1 MQYKNKFAYF
11 ILVTVCLLSSIC
23 TAQQNGIPTDSII
36 TKPIVSVKGDILKT
50 KAQVIHSTKK
60 ATLYSAILPGLGQG
74 YNKKYWKIPVIYAL
88 GGTTAYLMA
97 YNNIKFK
104 TYRSAL
110 RLRYDSDNTNDEIE
124 LPEYS
129 DNDLLVQMDSYH
141 KKRDLFALIGVGIYV
156 LNIVD
161 ATVDANLFYFNVSD
175 DLTLHIIPTIMNTA
189 YNNAQTGLCIALKF

>member
-1 MQYKNKFAYF
+1 MQDKNKFAYF

-36 TKPIVSVKGDILKT
+36 TKPIVTVKGDSLKT
-50 KAQVIHSTKK
+50 KPEVIHSAKK

-88 GGTTAYLMA
+88 GGTTGYLMA

-110 RLRYDSDNTNDEIE
+110 RLRYDSDNTNDDIE

-175 DLTLHIIPTIMNTA
+175 DLTLHISPTIMNTA
-189 YNNAQTGLCIALKF
+189 YNNPQTGLCVALKF

>member
-1 MQYKNKFAYF
+1 MQNKNKFTCF
-11 ILVTVCLLSSIC
+11 ILVTVCLLSSLC
-23 TAQQNGIPTDSII
+23 TAQQTEIQNDSLI
-36 TKPIVSVKGDILKT
+36 TKPFGTVKGDSLKPNS
-50 KAQVIHSTKK
+50 QVIHSPKK

-110 RLRYDSDNTNDEIE
+110 RLRYDNDNTNDDIE
-124 LPEYS
+124 LPDYS

-175 DLTLHIIPTIMNTA
+175 DLTLHISPIIMNTA
-189 YNNAQTGLCIALKF
+189 FNNPQTGLSVLLKF

>member
-36 TKPIVSVKGDILKT
+36 TKPIVSVKGDSLKT

>member
-1 MQYKNKFAYF
+1 
-11 ILVTVCLLSSIC
+11 
-23 TAQQNGIPTDSII
+23 
-36 TKPIVSVKGDILKT
+36 
-50 KAQVIHSTKK
+50 
-60 ATLYSAILPGLGQG
+60 
-74 YNKKYWKIPVIYAL
+74 
-88 GGTTAYLMA
+88 MA